1 MNQFWVV
8 FEPKISNM
16 LLHIFGSKCPTV
28 RLDHSRL
35 YVRRSSILQLKI
47 IVVFCIL
54 FSSPVSTSLFIR
66 VHSGNE
72 EQDVNRV
79 EISLASSLPLSHFQ
93 SVIIPRSFCK
103 ENENECA
110 LLAITVLSKNLKK
123 VPILSELHC
132 ACTTKIKTN
141 IFFL

>member
-1 MNQFWVV
+1 MALAHFLAAVWSTKWLDPLLMNQFWAV

-54 FSSPVSTSLFIR
+54 FSSPVSTSLFIKSALRKWR
-66 VHSGNE
+66 VGCESCWNFTC
-72 EQDVNRV
+72 
-79 EISLASSLPLSHFQ
+79 ILSLSLPPFL
-93 SVIIPRSFCK
+93 
-103 ENENECA
+103 ECNH
-110 LLAITVLSKNLKK
+110 S
-123 VPILSELHC
+123 P
-132 ACTTKIKTN
+132 
-141 IFFL
+141 FFLVKRNYWLGWMWIVIYL